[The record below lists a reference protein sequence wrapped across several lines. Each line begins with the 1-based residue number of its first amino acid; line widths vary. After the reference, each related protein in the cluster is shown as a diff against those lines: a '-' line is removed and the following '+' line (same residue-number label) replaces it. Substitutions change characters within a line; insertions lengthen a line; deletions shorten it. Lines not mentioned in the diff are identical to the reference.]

1 MAMTLRLDENQT
13 EALRR
18 CALEEGRSMQE
29 VAKQA
34 IEQYVSKRDQRLA
47 SAITVVATR
56 DAELLDR
63 LSR

>member
-1 MAMTLRLDENQT
+1 
-13 EALRR
+13 
-18 CALEEGRSMQE
+18 MQE
-29 VAKQA
+29 VAKRA

-47 SAITVVATR
+47 SAITLVATR

>member
-1 MAMTLRLDENQT
+1 
-13 EALRR
+13 
-18 CALEEGRSMQE
+18 MQE
-29 VAKQA
+29 VAKRA

-47 SAITVVATR
+47 SAITSVATR

>member
-1 MAMTLRLDENQT
+1 MAMTLRLDEKTND
-13 EALRR
+13 ALRAR
-18 CALEEGRSMQE
+18 AEREGRSMQE

-34 IEQYVSKRDQRLA
+34 IAEYLDRRPSRLTA
-47 SAITVVATR
+47 AIATLAAE

>member
-18 CALEEGRSMQE
+18 CADEEGRSMQE
-29 VAKQA
+29 VAKRA

-47 SAITVVATR
+47 SAITLVATR

>member
-18 CALEEGRSMQE
+18 CADEEGRSMQE
-29 VAKQA
+29 VAKRA

-47 SAITVVATR
+47 SAITVVAMR

>member
-18 CALEEGRSMQE
+18 CADEEGRSMQE
-29 VAKQA
+29 VAKRA

-47 SAITVVATR
+47 SAITSVATR